1 MKVLVT
7 GAKGMLGT
15 DLCTELSGQHQVTGV
30 DLADFDLTKEESVQ
44 AIAGHKPQLL
54 VHCAAYTNVDGC
66 ETDPDKAYLVNG
78 RGTRHAALAC
88 RKLEIPM
95 LYISTDFVFDGM
107 KAEPYQEDDEPNP
120 LGHYG
125 WSKLAGEA
133 EVRDLVKKFYLV
145 RTSWL
150 YGPNGKNFVASILKK
165 AGETGSVKVV
175 DDQTGSP
182 TYTRDLCNALA
193 MLINSDLYGV
203 YHLSNSGSCSWHQL
217 AQKAVELAG
226 IRSEVI
232 PIKSSEYPSPTKR
245 PAYSVLNN
253 LAWVRNFKMP
263 LRPWQDGLRDFI
275 RETMHVQ
282 C

>member
-1 MKVLVT
+1 VKVLVT

-15 DLCTELSGQHQVTGV
+15 DLCTELSGQHQVIGV

-44 AIAGHKPQLL
+44 AITGHQPQML

-66 ETDPDKAYLVNG
+66 ETNPDQAYLVNG
-78 RGTRHAALAC
+78 QGTRHAALAC
-88 RKLEIPM
+88 QKLDIPM
-95 LYISTDFVFDGM
+95 LYISTDFVFDGL
-107 KAEPYQEDDEPNP
+107 KTEPYQEGDAPNP

-125 WSKLAGEA
+125 RSKLAGET
-133 EVRDLVKKFYLV
+133 EVKELLTKFYIV

-150 YGPNGKNFVASILKK
+150 YGPNGKNFVSSILKK
-165 AGETGSVKVV
+165 AGETGTVKVV

-193 MLINSDLYGV
+193 MLINSNHYGV

-217 AQKAVELAG
+217 AKKAIEFSGVKA
-226 IRSEVI
+226 EVF
-232 PIKSSEYPSPTKR
+232 PIKSHEYPTPTKR

-253 LAWVRNFKMP
+253 FAWIKEFNTP
-263 LRPWQDGLRDFI
+263 LRPWEEGLKDYI
-275 RETMHVQ
+275 RETLHVQ

>member
-1 MKVLVT
+1 MILVT

-15 DLCTELSGQHQVTGV
+15 DLCSELGAQHQVTGV
-30 DLADFDLTKEESVQ
+30 DLGDFDLSHRGAVE
-44 AIAGHKPQLL
+44 AIADLNPGLV
-54 VHCAAYTNVDGC
+54 VHCAAMTNVDGC
-66 ETDPDKAYLVNG
+66 QTDPDRAYLVNG
-78 RGTRHAALAC
+78 LGTRHAALAC
-88 RKLEIPM
+88 QKLDIPM
-95 LYISTDFVFDGM
+95 LYISTDFVFDGT
-107 KAEPYQEDDEPNP
+107 KREPYYEWDSPNP

-125 WSKLAGEA
+125 RSKLAGET
-133 EVRDLVKKFYLV
+133 EVRSLLNKLYIV

-165 AGETGSVKVV
+165 AREEGMVKVV

-182 TYTRDLCNALA
+182 TYTRDLCNALS
-193 MLINSDLYGV
+193 LLVQSNLYGV
-203 YHLSNSGSCSWHQL
+203 YHLSNSGSCTWHQL

-226 IRSEVI
+226 IKAEVL
-232 PIKSSEYPSPTKR
+232 PIKSHEYPTPTKR

-253 LAWVRNFKMP
+253 FAWNKEFKTP
-263 LRPWQDGLRDFI
+263 LRHWEEGLKDYI